1 MAVMASDLLF
11 WSFPKGISFQVGAF
25 GCLDLNG
32 MLQMPFYSNAP
43 LLDPSK
49 AKDNGEAPHWP
60 LVIFS
65 HGLGGGRTT
74 YRFVKFLKQYKRELT
89 PV

>member
-1 MAVMASDLLF
+1 
-11 WSFPKGISFQVGAF
+11 
-25 GCLDLNG
+25 
-32 MLQMPFYSNAP
+32 MPFYSNAP

-49 AKDNGEAPHWP
+49 AKDDGEAPHWP

-74 YRFVKFLKQYKRELT
+74 YRFVKFLKQYNRELT